1 MTQGSKIRFLDLG
14 LVDDLLDGRRVLAQ
28 LLGESVVRNPT
39 G

>member
-1 MTQGSKIRFLDLG
+1 MTEGSRVLLNLG
-14 LVDDLLDGRRVLAQ
+14 LVDDLLKGRRVLAH